1 MRSSARRHFTP
12 HVLTG
17 GAVTPTLHAMAFR
30 SRALH
35 SGFIRRVTGT
45 VALAFVTFAP
55 ASCRFPYGFSG
66 GGLPT
71 DIKTVAILPF
81 DNETTT
87 PELQRELT
95 EALRTALSS
104 RLGLREATEAKAS
117 AVLRGTIV
125 RYDIDVPIAFS
136 ANPAQ
141 ATSARRQLQVVID
154 IELFDQIHGKV
165 LWSKKAISEKG
176 DYAENAEASGR
187 KQAVDKI
194 VNDVI
199 EGAQSQW

>member
-1 MRSSARRHFTP
+1 MIRAAVRYA
-12 HVLTG
+12 
-17 GAVTPTLHAMAFR
+17 AVTMVML
-30 SRALH
+30 S
-35 SGFIRRVTGT
+35 
-45 VALAFVTFAP
+45 ALAPVA
-55 ASCRFPYGFSG
+55 CRFPYGFSG

-71 DIKTVAILPF
+71 DIRTVAILPF
-81 DNETTT
+81 DNQTTT

-95 EALRTALSS
+95 DALRAALSS
-104 RLGLREATEAKAS
+104 RLGLREAAENKAS

-141 ATSARRQLQVVID
+141 ATSARRQLQVVVD
-154 IELFDQIHGKV
+154 IELFDQVHGKS
-165 LWSKKAISEKG
+165 LWTKKGITEKG
-176 DYAENAEASGR
+176 DYAENSEAAGR
-187 KQAVDKI
+187 KQAVDRI